1 MSVVLQANNQ
11 TITETEIIPLLRSY
25 QMLPQL
31 WRERII
37 DQAIEQIKCTAQETA
52 SACQQFYTQHQL
64 TSEVIRQAW
73 MKRHNISQKQL
84 ESMATRSL
92 KIEKFKQATWSH
104 KLNSYFLRR
113 KSQLDQV
120 IYSLI
125 RVNNMGVAQEL
136 YFRIEEKEQSFAELA
151 SQYSQGPEAITG
163 GLTGPVELS
172 IPPAPLAEI
181 LSVSKPSQ
189 LWPPIPFGKWLLI
202 IRLERLLPAQLDQPM
217 CQRLLDELF
226 EMWLQEQLQAQQ
238 YQISSVSL

>member
-1 MSVVLQANNQ
+1 MSAVLQANNQ

-37 DQAIEQIKCTAQETA
+37 DQAIEQITCTPEETV
-52 SACQQFYTQHQL
+52 SACQHFYTQHQL

-181 LSVSKPSQ
+181 LSVSKPGQ

-238 YQISSVSL
+238 YQISGVSF